1 MEPLCWGATEGA
13 AGMFPRAM
21 SGNGADIIGHLDLC
35 DLQFLRQGERSRY
48 FHLLHTTLLQKYFV
62 DVERSIDA
70 AVASELHRECART
83 LKNAV
88 YQIMCHAARRF
99 QQMVSATYN
108 G

>member
-1 MEPLCWGATEGA
+1 
-13 AGMFPRAM
+13 MFPRAM

-83 LKNAV
+83 FLKDK
-88 YQIMCHAARRF
+88 
-99 QQMVSATYN
+99 
-108 G
+108 